1 MSKIIECVP
10 NFSEGKDKG
19 VIGEILKEIEN
30 VEGID
35 VWNVS
40 TNESHNRTVV
50 TFVGTPDKVKKAA
63 INSALKAAELID
75 MGKHK
80 GEHPRIGAADVI
92 PFIPLVGASLE
103 ECIELANEVA
113 KVLAER
119 LNVPAYLYAEA
130 AKRPELKDIS
140 YIQNIQFEG
149 LGEKIKEEKYAPDYG
164 IGEVNPKTGGVIV
177 GARNILVAFNVNLGT
192 TNLDIANKI
201 AKEISEKSDGLM
213 HVRAMGVNLEEQ
225 NAVQVSMNIIDYN
238 KTPLYK
244 PFELIK
250 VEAKRW
256 GVPIIGSYLT
266 GLVPVDA
273 LVESCAYYLSLN
285 EFSRDSIIEN
295 KLYK

>member
-1 MSKIIECVP
+1 MGKIIECVP

-19 VIGEILKEIEN
+19 IIGEILKEIES

-50 TFVGTPDKVKKAA
+50 TFVGTPDKVKKAS

-75 MGKHK
+75 MRKHK

-92 PFIPLVGASLE
+92 PFIPLVGATLE

-113 KVLAER
+113 KILAEG

-130 AKRPELKDIS
+130 AKRPELRDIS

-149 LGEKIKEEKYAPDYG
+149 LSEKIKEEKYAPDYG
-164 IGEVNPKTGGVIV
+164 TSEVNPKTGGVIV

-192 TNLDIANKI
+192 TNLDIADRI

-213 HVRAMGVNLEEQ
+213 HVRAMGVNLKEE

-250 VEAKRW
+250 IEAKRW
-256 GVPIIGSYLT
+256 GVPVIGSYLT

-285 EFSRDSIIEN
+285 EFSRNNIIEN